1 MDYFNLI
8 QESIDRACNTS
19 IIDIIITGDFNYDIS
34 TPQNKIS
41 ELIHEFDLTQLITEP
56 KHYTETSTSTID
68 LILVRNNTNVL
79 CSGVADSFIPEQVR
93 YHCPTIVILKFLRAY
108 IPSYKRRIWNFQL
121 ADYEKYKR
129 LLNESNILEKIESER
144 NIDKNVQDISDAII
158 KAAEISIPNKIITVR
173 PTDPPWITC
182 YIKRLIQKQKL
193 AFRQHKKTNNIH
205 YWNKYKTLRNKVITE
220 LRKSK
225 QSYHDNL
232 DQLLSSGE
240 CNSKTFWKTSKLIL
254 KLGQVSASIPTLH
267 HNGIYAESDHE
278 KYIFFI
284 PSCC

>member
-1 MDYFNLI
+1 M
-8 QESIDRACNTS
+8 S
-19 IIDIIITGDFNYDIS
+19 NY
-34 TPQNKIS
+34 N
-41 ELIHEFDLTQLITEP
+41 
-56 KHYTETSTSTID
+56 
-68 LILVRNNTNVL
+68 
-79 CSGVADSFIPEQVR
+79 
-93 YHCPTIVILKFLRAY
+93 VILKFLRAY
-108 IPSYKRRIWNFQL
+108 KPAYKRRIWNFQL

-129 LLNESNILEKIESER
+129 LLTELNIIEKIESER
-144 NIDKNVQDISDAII
+144 NINKNVQDISDAII

-182 YIKRLIQKQKL
+182 YIKRIIQKRKL

-232 DQLLSSGE
+232 DQLLYSGE
-240 CNSKTFWKTSKLIL
+240 CNSKTFWKTSKQIL
-254 KLGQVSASIPTLH
+254 KLGRVSASIPTLH

-278 KYIFFI
+278 KANLLNTYFHPKLLLMIQTHNY
-284 PSCC
+284 PQSQT

>member
-1 MDYFNLI
+1 MDHFNLI
-8 QESIDRACNTS
+8 KESIDRACNTS
-19 IIDIIITGDFNYDIS
+19 IIDIIIITGDFNYDIS
-34 TPQNKIS
+34 KPQNKIS
-41 ELIHEFDLTQLITEP
+41 ELIHEFNLTQLVTEP
-56 KHYTETSTSTID
+56 THYTETSTSTID
-68 LILVRNNTNVL
+68 LILVRNNNNVL

-158 KAAEISIPNKIITVR
+158 KAAEISIPNKIIIVR

-182 YIKRLIQKQKL
+182 YIKRLIRKRKL
-193 AFRQHKKTNNIH
+193 AFMQHKKTNNIH
-205 YWNKYKTLRNKVITE
+205 YWNKYKTLRNKVNSE

-240 CNSKTFWKTSKLIL
+240 CNSKTFWKTSKQIL
-254 KLGQVSASIPTLH
+254 
-267 HNGIYAESDHE
+267 
-278 KYIFFI
+278 
-284 PSCC
+284 

>member
-1 MDYFNLI
+1 M
-8 QESIDRACNTS
+8 
-19 IIDIIITGDFNYDIS
+19 
-34 TPQNKIS
+34 
-41 ELIHEFDLTQLITEP
+41 
-56 KHYTETSTSTID
+56 
-68 LILVRNNTNVL
+68 
-79 CSGVADSFIPEQVR
+79 CSGFADSFIPEQVR

-108 IPSYKRRIWNFQL
+108 IPAYKRRIWNFQL

-129 LLNESNILEKIESER
+129 LLTELNIIEKIESER

-182 YIKRLIQKQKL
+182 YIKRIIQKRKL

-205 YWNKYKTLRNKVITE
+205 YWNKYKTLRNKVITK
-220 LRKSK
+220 LRESK

-232 DQLLSSGE
+232 DQLLYSGE
-240 CNSKTFWKTSKLIL
+240 CNSKTFWKTSKQIL
-254 KLGQVSASIPTLH
+254 KLGRVSASIPTLH

-278 KYIFFI
+278 KANLLNTYFHPKLLLMIQTQNY
-284 PSCC
+284 PQSQT